1 MIHFALIFFVVISNL
16 FAIDETEKVRS
27 LFKTSIDTRD
37 VSKKKEI
44 RKQILQLSPN
54 SEYGLFS
61 KAWFMELEGEYT
73 QSEEL
78 YSESIRLNPKL
89 AMTYLNRGR
98 IRLRNSNN
106 QGAVSDFLSARELEP
121 KNSEIYSF
129 LCYSLRYE
137 NDRTVGM
144 TYCNQA
150 VDLDSKSI
158 FAYYSR
164 ATFKLE
170 SGDSRGALKDA
181 NKIIELSP
189 KDPLGWEARGS
200 VYITLNNKKAGCA
213 DLSKSGELGNTTV
226 YDNMKEFC
234 K

>member
-1 MIHFALIFFVVISNL
+1 MIHFALIFLMVIFNL
-16 FAIDETEKVRS
+16 FSIDKIENVKI
-27 LFKTSIDTRD
+27 LYQTSIETRD
-37 VSKKKEI
+37 VAKKKEI
-44 RKQILQLSPN
+44 RNQIIQLSPN

-61 KAWFMELEGEYT
+61 KAWFKELEGEYT

-78 YSESIRLNPKL
+78 YSESIRINPKL

-98 IRLRNSNN
+98 IRLRNSDN
-106 QGAVSDFLSARELEP
+106 QGAVSDFLSAKELEP

-137 NDRTVGM
+137 NDRAIGI

-150 VDLDSKSI
+150 VDLDPKSV

-164 ATFKLE
+164 SSFKLE

-189 KDPLGWEARGS
+189 KDPLGYEARGS
-200 VYITLNNKKAGCA
+200 VYITINNKKAGCA
-213 DLSKSGELGNTTV
+213 DLSKSGELGNVTV

>member
-1 MIHFALIFFVVISNL
+1 MIHFALIFLMVIFDL
-16 FAIDETEKVRS
+16 FSVDKIENVQALYR
-27 LFKTSIDTRD
+27 TSVETRD
-37 VSKKKEI
+37 VAKKKEI
-44 RKQILQLSPN
+44 RNQIIQLSPD

-61 KAWFMELEGEYT
+61 KAWFKELEGEFT

-78 YSESIRLNPKL
+78 YSEAIIINSKL
-89 AMTYLNRGR
+89 SMAYLNRGR

-106 QGAVSDFLSARELEP
+106 QGAISDFLTAKELEP
-121 KNSEIYSF
+121 RNSEIYSF
-129 LCYSLRYE
+129 LCYSMRYE
-137 NDRTVGM
+137 NERLVGM

-150 VDLDSKSI
+150 VNLDPKSL

-164 ATFKLE
+164 SAFKLE
-170 SGDSRGALKDA
+170 SGDSRGAIKDA

-189 KDPLGWEARGS
+189 KDPLGWEARGN